1 MHERPSPLPSRPPA
15 SWPRACA
22 SPFEAAKGGVRL
34 RVRLVPKARR
44 EGLMEV
50 ALDAAGTAHLR
61 VAVAAPAEDGKA
73 NRALLRLLARE
84 WRLPASRLAIVAGAR
99 SRNKTVALA
108 GDPRELLAQL
118 TRWLE
123 ERHG

>member
-1 MHERPSPLPSRPPA
+1 
-15 SWPRACA
+15 
-22 SPFEAAKGGVRL
+22 
-34 RVRLVPKARR
+34 
-44 EGLMEV
+44 MEV
-50 ALDAAGTAHLR
+50 ACDAAGTAHLR
-61 VAVAAPAEDGKA
+61 AAVAAPAEDGKA

-99 SRNKTVALA
+99 SRNKTIALA